1 VNQAA
6 ARLPQAPAEPTQ
18 EAQAASWPDSA
29 GGFRLLW
36 AAAIIVPVLIFAAA
50 AIWSWSDI
58 IRETRNRLERTVDML
73 HEHALRSIETQEAII
88 EAVNLRIRNLTD
100 AEVAESGDLQELL
113 QQVVAET
120 HPSNGIVIISGDN
133 RVVLT
138 STDIPSRI
146 GRSVADRDYVRAL
159 RGDHRGTYIGEVEIA
174 QATHTALF
182 PISRRSSN
190 GRNLIVS
197 LFRPSYFEDF
207 YKSVVE
213 TPNDVVALV
222 RADGKLLARSPRPND
237 IEEYRQQIYSP
248 IFDEVMSTGRAFT
261 SGILPL
267 APDSRYYALRQVG
280 SHPVLVVYGLDPAVP
295 QRAWMRQLAMS
306 GLVCL
311 TAALLLMLLTHL
323 AQQSV
328 RRERAAL
335 AAARLEAE
343 RRADAETR
351 LRHAQRIDALGQIV
365 GGVAHDFNNV
375 VMAVMAGTR
384 AISKRGDDVQEVQRI
399 VELIDAAAERG
410 GRLTKRMLHFA
421 RREDTRTDL
430 VNIREVLDSVTGLLG
445 HTLGAGIRI
454 VLDMPDSL
462 PPAKGDRTEFE
473 TVVVNLVVNARDAM
487 PNGGLITISAREEII
502 AVAGPSHAPGLEP
515 GHFIRV
521 AVSDH
526 GTGMD
531 PDILARVGEA
541 FFTTKPPGKGTGLGL
556 AMARGFAEHGGGALR
571 IDSEVGRGT
580 TVTIWLAIYARARD
594 VETAPQPDSPT

>member
-1 VNQAA
+1 VNQAD
-6 ARLPQAPAEPTQ
+6 ARLSRQPAAPTPESPAT
-18 EAQAASWPDSA
+18 SWPDSA

-36 AAAIIVPVLIFAAA
+36 AAALIVPLLIFAAA
-50 AIWSWSDI
+50 AAWSWSDI
-58 IRETRNRLERTVDML
+58 VRETRHRLERTVDML
-73 HEHALRSIETQEAII
+73 HEHALRSFETQEAII

-100 AEVAESGDLQELL
+100 AEIAKSGEVQELL
-113 QQVVAET
+113 EQVIAET
-120 HPSNGIVIISGDN
+120 HPSDGIMIVSGDD
-133 RVVLT
+133 RIVLT
-138 STDIPSRI
+138 SSETTSRV

-159 RGDHRGTYIGEVEIA
+159 RGDHRGTYIGEVEVSPL
-174 QATHTALF
+174 QNTALF

-197 LFRPSYFEDF
+197 LFRPSYFEEF

-213 TPNDVVALV
+213 TPHDVVALIRV
-222 RADGKLLARSPRPND
+222 DGRLLARSPRPAD
-237 IEEYRQQIYSP
+237 VEQYRQRIYDP

-261 SGILPL
+261 FRVSPV
-267 APDSRYYALRQVG
+267 DQENRYYAFRQVG
-280 SHPVLVVYGLDPAVP
+280 SHPILVAYGLDPAVP
-295 QRAWMRQLAMS
+295 RRAWIRQLAIS

-311 TAALLLMLLTHL
+311 AAALLLMILTHF

-384 AISKRGDDVQEVQRI
+384 AIAKRSDDAQEVRRI
-399 VELIDAAAERG
+399 VELIDAAADRG

-421 RREDTRTDL
+421 RREDARTEL
-430 VNIREVLDSVTGLLG
+430 VDIREALDSVTGLLG
-445 HTLGAGIRI
+445 HTLGAGFR
-454 VLDMPDSL
+454 VTLDMPDGL
-462 PPAKGDRTEFE
+462 PPAKGDRSEFE
-473 TVVVNLVVNARDAM
+473 TVIVNLVVNARDAM
-487 PNGGLITISAREEII
+487 PNGGLITISTREEII

-515 GHFIRV
+515 GRFVRV

-526 GTGMD
+526 GIGMD
-531 PDILARVGEA
+531 PDTLARVGEA

-556 AMARGFAEHGGGALR
+556 AMARGFAEHAGGALR

-580 TVTIWLAIYARARD
+580 TVTIWLAIYARAND
-594 VETAPQPDSPT
+594 TAPEGSA